1 MRKCIY
7 EENYLKVIEIEI
19 WDRSIVIV
27 KKNSY
32 FTHKRLVTNMTN
44 YGSCSLHVL
53 TYKKENNIIET
64 LTAI

>member
-1 MRKCIY
+1 MCKCIY

-19 WDRSIVIV
+19 WDRSIIDCE
-27 KKNSY
+27 KNSY
-32 FTHKRLVTNMTN
+32 FTHIRLVTNMTN
-44 YGSCSLHVL
+44 CGSYSLL